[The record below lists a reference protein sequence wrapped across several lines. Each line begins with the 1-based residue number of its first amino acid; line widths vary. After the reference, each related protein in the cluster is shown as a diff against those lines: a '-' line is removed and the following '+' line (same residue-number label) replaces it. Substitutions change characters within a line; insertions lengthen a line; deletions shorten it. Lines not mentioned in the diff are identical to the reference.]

1 MHQAIPFLN
10 RKFKPCIKNTAVKS
24 QNAGCP
30 ALSKCLSLRH
40 LELHAYC
47 PPVTCSS
54 EPEVQLC
61 PTHPTA
67 APTVHAPI
75 RQHHNPPCRPPSWS
89 PITHAAWKKSSA
101 QQLSLGGQTSS
112 TSQPL
117 RAKRAWL
124 PGSLHLH
131 LHTSERQSRGGH
143 ATLQRSSLCE
153 DRIRLMTGNRH
164 AARGPL
170 TRAPHASGGS
180 LAFSTIG

>member
-1 MHQAIPFLN
+1 VHQAIPFLN
-10 RKFKPCIKNTAVKS
+10 RKLKPCIKNTAVKS

-75 RQHHNPPCRPPSWS
+75 RQHQNPPCRPPSWS
-89 PITHAAWKKSSA
+89 PITHAGWKKSSA

-124 PGSLHLH
+124 PGCLAAC
-131 LHTSERQSRGGH
+131 TCTC
-143 ATLQRSSLCE
+143 TLLN
-153 DRIRLMTGNRH
+153 GNH
-164 AARGPL
+164 AAAMPRFS
-170 TRAPHASGGS
+170 AQVSASIAS
-180 LAFSTIG
+180 AL

>member
-1 MHQAIPFLN
+1 VHQAIPFLN
-10 RKFKPCIKNTAVKS
+10 RKLKPCIKNTAVKS

-89 PITHAAWKKSSA
+89 PITHAGWKKSSA
-101 QQLSLGGQTSS
+101 QQLSWVA
-112 TSQPL
+112 
-117 RAKRAWL
+117 RL
-124 PGSLHLH
+124 PRLLSLSAQREPGCLAAC
-131 LHTSERQSRGGH
+131 TCTR
-143 ATLQRSSLCE
+143 TLLN
-153 DRIRLMTGNRH
+153 GNH
-164 AARGPL
+164 AAAMPRFSAQVSA
-170 TRAPHASGGS
+170 RIASA
-180 LAFSTIG
+180 L